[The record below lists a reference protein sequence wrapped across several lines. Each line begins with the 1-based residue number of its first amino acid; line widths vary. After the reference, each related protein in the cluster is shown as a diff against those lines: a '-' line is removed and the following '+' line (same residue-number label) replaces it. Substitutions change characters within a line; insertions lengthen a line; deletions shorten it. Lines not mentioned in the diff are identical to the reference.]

1 MVDTFL
7 AGSLSDR
14 RRYRRW
20 SAEAKRAICLE
31 TRAPGVSVAQ
41 VAQLHSLNAN
51 LIFKWLRDA
60 RFAPGGM
67 LEAAPVFL
75 PVQLRAG
82 EAPRAL
88 SMVASEG
95 SSSSSSGRVEIV
107 LADGHR
113 LTASGAF
120 DGDAVSR
127 LLAVLVRA

>member
-1 MVDTFL
+1 MVDTFV
-7 AGSLSDR
+7 AGSPRER

-51 LIFKWLRDA
+51 LIFKWLRDP

-75 PVQLRAG
+75 PVQLPDG
-82 EAPRAL
+82 EVPMAP
-88 SMVASEG
+88 SVVPSESG
-95 SSSSSSGRVEIV
+95 SLGRVEIV
-107 LADGHR
+107 LAGGHR

-120 DGDAVSR
+120 DGEAVAR
-127 LLAVLVRA
+127 LLAVLVRS

>member
-1 MVDTFL
+1 MVDAFV

-60 RFAPGGM
+60 RFAPGRM

-75 PVQLRAG
+75 PVQLRDG
-82 EAPRAL
+82 ETPP
-88 SMVASEG
+88 V
-95 SSSSSSGRVEIV
+95 SSDGDGQGRVEVV
-107 LADGHR
+107 LAGGHR
-113 LTASGAF
+113 LTACGTF
-120 DGDAVSR
+120 DGDAVAR
-127 LLAVLVRA
+127 LLAVRVRS

>member
-1 MVDTFL
+1 MVDTFV
-7 AGSLSDR
+7 AGSPKER

-60 RFAPGGM
+60 RFAPGRM

-75 PVQLRAG
+75 PVQLRDG
-82 EAPRAL
+82 ETPP
-88 SMVASEG
+88 V
-95 SSSSSSGRVEIV
+95 SSDGDGQGRVEVV
-107 LADGHR
+107 LAGGHR
-113 LTASGAF
+113 LTAYGTF
-120 DGDAVSR
+120 DGDAVAR
-127 LLAVLVRA
+127 LLAVLVRS

>member
-1 MVDTFL
+1 M
-7 AGSLSDR
+7 
-14 RRYRRW
+14 
-20 SAEAKRAICLE
+20 
-31 TRAPGVSVAQ
+31 SVAQ

-95 SSSSSSGRVEIV
+95 SSSGRVEIV

-120 DGDAVSR
+120 DGDAVAR

>member
-1 MVDTFL
+1 M
-7 AGSLSDR
+7 AGSPIER

-60 RFAPGGM
+60 RFAPGGK
-67 LEAAPVFL
+67 LEVAPLFL
-75 PVQLRAG
+75 PVQLRDGETSLVSPVSSAG
-82 EAPRAL
+82 
-88 SMVASEG
+88 G
-95 SSSSSSGRVEIV
+95 DHGRVEIV
-107 LADGHR
+107 LAGGHR

-120 DGDAVSR
+120 DGDAVAR
-127 LLAVLVRA
+127 LLAVLMRS

>member
-1 MVDTFL
+1 MVDTFV

-41 VAQLHSLNAN
+41 VAQRHSLNAN
-51 LIFKWLRDA
+51 LIFKWLRDP

-75 PVQLRAG
+75 AVQLRDG
-82 EAPRAL
+82 ETPP
-88 SMVASEG
+88 V
-95 SSSSSSGRVEIV
+95 SSDGDGQGRVEIV
-107 LADGHR
+107 LAGGHR
-113 LTASGAF
+113 LTACGAF
-120 DGDAVSR
+120 DGEAVAR
-127 LLAVLVRA
+127 LLAVLVRS

>member
-1 MVDTFL
+1 MVDTL
-7 AGSLSDR
+7 VAGSSKER

-31 TRAPGVSVAQ
+31 TRAPGVSMAQ
-41 VAQLHSLNAN
+41 VAQRHALNAN

-95 SSSSSSGRVEIV
+95 SSSSGRVEIV

-120 DGDAVSR
+120 DGDAVAR
-127 LLAVLVRA
+127 LLAVLVRS

>member
-1 MVDTFL
+1 MVDTFV

-31 TRAPGVSVAQ
+31 TRGPGVSVAQ
-41 VAQLHSLNAN
+41 VAQRHSLNAN

-75 PVQLRAG
+75 PVQLRDG
-82 EAPRAL
+82 EVPMEP
-88 SMVASEG
+88 SVVASE
-95 SSSSSSGRVEIV
+95 SDSRSRVEIV
-107 LADGHR
+107 LAGGHR

-120 DGDAVSR
+120 DGEAVAR
-127 LLAVLVRA
+127 LLAVLVRP

>member
-7 AGSLSDR
+7 AGSPKER

-41 VAQLHSLNAN
+41 VAQRHSLNAN

-67 LEAAPVFL
+67 LEAAPLFL
-75 PVQLRAG
+75 PVQLHDDG
-82 EAPRAL
+82 
-88 SMVASEG
+88 ASEVPAE
-95 SSSSSSGRVEIV
+95 STAANRDGRVENV
-107 LADGHR
+107 LAGGHR
-113 LTASGAF
+113 VTACGAF
-120 DGDAVSR
+120 DGDAVAR
-127 LLAVLVRA
+127 LLAVLVRS

>member
-41 VAQLHSLNAN
+41 VAQRHGLNAN
-51 LIFKWLRDA
+51 LIFKWLRDP

-67 LEAAPVFL
+67 LDAAPVFL
-75 PVQLRAG
+75 PVQLRDG
-82 EAPRAL
+82 EVP
-88 SMVASEG
+88 MVPSIVPSEG
-95 SSSSSSGRVEIV
+95 DSLGRVEIV
-107 LADGHR
+107 LAGGHR

-120 DGDAVSR
+120 DGEAVAR
-127 LLAVLVRA
+127 LLAVLVRS